1 MEQFNISDSLKEKLA
16 KAETMEEV
24 VKACAEEGLE
34 VTLEDLKAAQAS
46 DKEELNEEDLDNVAG
61 GVRIAPLVIAG
72 AVYVAWKTA
81 QHIRSFYG
89 RR

>member
-16 KAETMEEV
+16 KAENLEEV
-24 VKACAEEGLE
+24 VKACAEEGVE
-34 VTLEDLKAAQAS
+34 VTLEVLKAAEAS
-46 DKEELNEEDLDNVAG
+46 QKDELNEDDLDNVAG

-72 AVYVAWKTA
+72 AVYVAWKMA
-81 QHIRSFYG
+81 QHIRSHYG